1 MTHPDK
7 LPTLVFADEDGNIRD
22 FPDLKMAGMVNG
34 RYVQPDPEDLI
45 PLPEGSELFT
55 LPDRQPVGI
64 DPSRNDPLLLKEDPR
79 SPGTQVQAVA
89 AFMAPAHTALL
100 PAAYQS
106 RKNPVLLPLF
116 AYTAVGW
123 HDDQFWVAGFRS
135 DNDPRQDFSRFKQK
149 TIIQK
154 TRKLLARYK
163 HNRLVQHLGTCCLTY
178 HCPAARNFFLGRWEA
193 PLPTS
198 SVCNARC
205 VGCISLQPSGS
216 CPSTQQRIN
225 FTPSSHE
232 LIEMAVPHLI
242 HAERPIVSFG
252 QGCEGEP
259 LLEAELLE
267 KTISGIRKKTSS
279 GTINLNSNSS
289 LPNKIE
295 RLALNGLDSLRV
307 SLNSAQE
314 SYYNRYYRPRN
325 YCLEDVKSSITV
337 MKSSGRFVSLNYF
350 ILPGFT
356 DSFQETIAFMELIEC
371 HEPDFIQL
379 RNLNIDPEWY
389 NRTLQFPA
397 DQETYGMR
405 QWLML
410 LKDRFPKL
418 GFGYF
423 NPYLTDGIIQTPA

>member
-1 MTHPDK
+1 VTHPDK
-7 LPTLVFADEDGNIRD
+7 LPALVFADEDGKICD
-22 FPDLKMAGMVNG
+22 FPDLKMAGMASG
-34 RYVQPDPEDLI
+34 RYVQPEVEDLI

-55 LPDRQPVGI
+55 LPDRLPVGI
-64 DPSRNDPLLLKEDPR
+64 DTSSNDPLLLKEDPR
-79 SPGTQVQAVA
+79 SPGSKVQAVA

-100 PAAYQS
+100 AAAYQS

-123 HDDQFWVAGFRS
+123 HDDQFWVAGFRC
-135 DNDPRQDFSRFKQK
+135 DCDPRQDSGQFNQT
-149 TIIQK
+149 TINQK
-154 TRKLLARYK
+154 TRKLLAQYK

-205 VGCISLQPSGS
+205 VGCISLQPSGT

-232 LIEMAVPHLI
+232 LIEMAVPHLM
-242 HAERPIVSFG
+242 HTERPIVSFG

-259 LLEAELLE
+259 LMQADLLE
-267 KTISGIRKKTSS
+267 KTVRGIRKKTSS
-279 GTINLNSNSS
+279 GTINLNSNAS
-289 LPNKIE
+289 LPDKIE
-295 RLALNGLDSLRV
+295 RLATNGLDSLRV

-325 YCLEDVKSSITV
+325 YSLEDVKRSITV
-337 MKSSGRFVSLNYF
+337 MKSAGRFVSLNYF
-350 ILPGFT
+350 VLPGFT
-356 DSFQETIAFMELIEC
+356 DSYRETAAFMELIDS
-371 HEPDFIQL
+371 HEPDYIQL
-379 RNLNIDPEWY
+379 RNLNMDPEWY
-389 NRTLQFPA
+389 CRTVKFPA

-405 QWLML
+405 QWVRL

-423 NPYLTDGIIQTPA
+423 NPYLKDGIIQAPV